1 MQSEFLRK
9 RVLTLGF
16 VAGVSVEMWMD
27 FGCPYSRM
35 SLVEFRRFLAD
46 SPFEVDMKLRCSRI
60 DPGAPSD
67 YGKTTV
73 ENLCNHLG
81 ITEAEAL
88 EMLQH
93 VVDIGKTVDVD
104 FDFQRA
110 RGANTFDA
118 HRLLKL
124 AARHGVHVAFADAV
138 FTAHFERGLL
148 ISDHDVLVAL
158 AVEAG
163 LDANEARGVLASQ
176 KFAQDVIAD
185 ETEAVETGV
194 ERTPYVALEGCVRVA
209 GMQTRDNWFSLLDPG
224 S

>member
-1 MQSEFLRK
+1 
-9 RVLTLGF
+9 
-16 VAGVSVEMWMD
+16 MWMD

-35 SLVEFRRFLAD
+35 SLVEFRRFLAE

-81 ITEAEAL
+81 ITEVEAL

-93 VVDIGKTVDVD
+93 IVDIGKTVDVD

-124 AARHGVHVAFADAV
+124 AARHGVHVAFAEVV

-163 LDANEARGVLASQ
+163 LDADETRGVLASEQ
-176 KFAQDVIAD
+176 FAQDVIND
-185 ETEAVETGV
+185 ETEAVDTGI
-194 ERTPYVALEGCVRVA
+194 ERTPYVCLQGCVRA
-209 GMQTRDNWFSLLDPG
+209 PGMLTRSNWFSLLDPG
-224 S
+224 L